1 MNNHTFR
8 PAEPNHNIATFGA
21 GCFWGVEH
29 YFYQI
34 NGVLSTKVGYGGGS
48 TPSPNYKSICQGD
61 TGHAELLHLLFDSD
75 VIPYNILVEKFF
87 DCHDPT
93 QLNRQGPDVGDQYRS
108 VIFTH
113 DDAQHQIAQHI
124 KQQLTEQHKYL
135 HPIVTKIEPY
145 RNCTTAEEYHQKYF
159 MK

>member
-1 MNNHTFR
+1 MNNDIFIPTD
-8 PAEPNHNIATFGA
+8 ETEDIATFGA

-29 YFYQI
+29 YFYKI
-34 NGVLSTKVGYGGGS
+34 NGVLSTMVGYGGGT
-48 TPSPNYKSICQGD
+48 TPSPSYKSICQGD
-61 TGHAELLHLLFDSD
+61 TGHAELLHLLFDKNTIS
-75 VIPYNILVEKFF
+75 YQILVEKFF

-93 QLNRQGPDVGDQYRS
+93 QLNRQGPDIGDQYRS

-113 DDAQHQIAQHI
+113 DDAQYDIAGNAKNTLSAQR
-124 KQQLTEQHKYL
+124 KYL

-145 RNCTTAEEYHQKYF
+145 RDFTKAEDYHQKYF